1 MKFKNYYKILGV
13 KRTASSADIKKRFKD
28 LAQIYHPDKNP
39 SERANVI
46 FKEIMEAYKVLGNLD
61 NRLEYSQVL
70 HGNKLNQQ
78 IIAMKDYEIRKERG
92 VKL

>member
-28 LAQIYHPDKNP
+28 LAQIYHPDKNS
-39 SERANVI
+39 SEKAMII
-46 FKEIMEAYKVLGNLD
+46 FKEIMEAYNVLGNLD
-61 NRLEYSQVL
+61 KRLEYSQYL

-78 IIAMKDYEIRKERG
+78 IIAMKDYEIRKER
-92 VKL
+92 KI